1 MHLALVGLSHKTAPV
16 DIREKVTFP
25 ADVLPDALTGL
36 AACAGVLESLIIST
50 CNRTEFY
57 AVTTDEA
64 DGPAVLAAFMATYHG
79 LTADMLAPY
88 LYIHTGE
95 DVVRHLFRVAASLD
109 SMVLG
114 EAQILGQLKDA
125 YDAAFEAGT
134 TSRIFNEMFR
144 HSFTAGKRVRSETA
158 IGSAPV
164 SISYAAVELAK
175 QVFESLE
182 GRRALVLGAGKMSEL
197 TATHLEANGVA
208 QLFVANRTF
217 ERAEQLAAQFE
228 HGQAVPFE
236 QRYEHLRDVD
246 IVVSATAAED
256 YVLTAAELEPYA
268 KRRRD
273 PLFLIDIAVP
283 RDIDPAC
290 GDFRQVYAYDVDALN
305 GIVDANLEQRQ
316 REAAA
321 AEAIVAEEMES
332 FETWLES
339 MEVVPTIAEMRE
351 QAEAIRTAELAR
363 ACKRLSGELS
373 MADLKVIEKLTESI
387 TNKMLH
393 EPTSQLRAA
402 GGGRRGVAVLE
413 TTRYL
418 YGLDRRGA
426 GAGESAGAGE
436 GAASQNSGFRLIRSL
451 LGRRA
456 TSATQQIDPLELG
469 E

>member
-25 ADVLPDALTGL
+25 ADVLPDALAGL
-36 AACAGVLESLIIST
+36 AAEEGILETLIVST

-57 AVTTDEA
+57 AVTTDET
-64 DGPAVLAAFMATYHG
+64 DGPTLLADFMAGYHG
-79 LTADMLAPY
+79 LATDALQPF
-88 LYIHTGE
+88 LYIQTGE

-144 HSFTAGKRVRSETA
+144 HSFTAGKRVRTETA

-175 QVFESLE
+175 QVFETLE
-182 GRRALVLGAGKMSEL
+182 GRNVLVLGAGKMSEL
-197 TATHLEANGVA
+197 TATHLAANGVA
-208 QLFVANRTF
+208 RLLVANRTF
-217 ERAEQLAAQFE
+217 ARAEALAAQFE
-228 HGQAVPFE
+228 VGSAIPFE
-236 QRYEHLRDVD
+236 ERYEHLRDVD

-256 YVLTAAELEPYA
+256 YVLTGDGLEPYA

-290 GDFRQVYAYDVDALN
+290 AEFRQVYVYDVDALN
-305 GIVDANLEQRQ
+305 GIVDANLEQRK
-316 REAAA
+316 REAKA
-321 AEAIVAEEMES
+321 AEVIVAEEMEN

-339 MEVVPTIAEMRE
+339 MEIVPTITEMRE
-351 QAEAIRTAELAR
+351 KADRIRTEELKR
-363 ACKRLSGELS
+363 AYKRLGALS
-373 MADLKVIEKLTESI
+373 DEDRKVVEKLTESI

-393 EPTSQLRAA
+393 EPTTQLRKA

-418 YGLDRRGA
+418 FGLDR
-426 GAGESAGAGE
+426 EGE
-436 GAASQNSGFRLIRSL
+436 GGDGDGTGTVSQDTGFRLIRSL

-456 TSATQQIDPLELG
+456 TSATKQTDPLELG
-469 E
+469 EWHEE

>member
-25 ADVLPDALTGL
+25 AEVLSDALSGL
-36 AACAGVLESLIIST
+36 CAQEGILESLIVST

-57 AVTTDEA
+57 AVTTDET
-64 DGPAVLAAFMATYHG
+64 DGPAILSDFMASYHG
-79 LTADMLAPY
+79 LTTAELQPF
-88 LYIHTGE
+88 LYTSTGE

-144 HSFTAGKRVRSETA
+144 HSFTAGKRVRTETA
-158 IGSAPV
+158 IASAPV

-175 QVFESLE
+175 QVFDDLK

-197 TATHLEANGVA
+197 TATHLEANGVSK
-208 QLFVANRTF
+208 LLVANRTF
-217 ERAEQLAAQFE
+217 ERAQTLAAQFE
-228 HGQAVPFE
+228 HGEAIPFE
-236 QRYEHLRDVD
+236 SRYEHLRDVD

-256 YVLTAAELEPYA
+256 YVLEASALEPFA
-268 KRRRD
+268 TRRRD

-290 GDFRQVYAYDVDALN
+290 AEFRQVYVYDVDALN

-316 REAAA
+316 REAKA
-321 AEAIVAEEMES
+321 AEAIVSAEMDN

-351 QAEAIRTAELAR
+351 QADVIREAELER
-363 ACKRLSGELS
+363 AFKRLGNLS
-373 MADLKVIEKLTESI
+373 DEDRKVIEKLTESI

-393 EPTSQLRAA
+393 KPTTQLRRA

-418 YGLDRRGA
+418 YGLDHA
-426 GAGESAGAGE
+426 GASAGDE
-436 GAASQNSGFRLIRSL
+436 GAAGQESGFRLIRSL

-456 TSATQQIDPLELG
+456 SSATQQTDPLELG
-469 E
+469 DTYER

>member
-25 ADVLPDALTGL
+25 AEVLPDALAQLSAEEGI
-36 AACAGVLESLIIST
+36 LESLIVST

-64 DGPAVLAAFMATYHG
+64 DGPALLTRFMANYHE
-79 LTADMLAPY
+79 LTPEAIASY
-88 LYIHTGE
+88 LYIQIGE
-95 DVVRHLFRVAASLD
+95 GVVRHLFRVAASLD

-182 GRRALVLGAGKMSEL
+182 GRKALVLGAGKMSEL
-197 TATHLEANGVA
+197 TATHLAANGIA
-208 QLFVANRTF
+208 HLLVANRTQA
-217 ERAEQLAAQFE
+217 RAETLAAQFE
-228 HGQAVPFE
+228 VGQAIPFE
-236 QRYEHLRDVD
+236 DRYEHLREVD
-246 IVVSATAAED
+246 IVVSATSAED
-256 YVLTAAELEPYA
+256 YVLTHDALEPYA
-268 KRRRD
+268 TRRRE

-290 GDFRQVYAYDVDALN
+290 ADFRQVYTYDVDALN

-316 REAAA
+316 REAVA
-321 AEAIVAEEMES
+321 AEAIVAQEMEN

-351 QAEAIRTAELAR
+351 QAEVIRAEELKR
-363 ACKRLSGELS
+363 AYKRLSDLS
-373 MADLKVIEKLTESI
+373 DADRKVIEKMTESI

-393 EPTSQLRAA
+393 EPTSQLRKA

-418 YGLDRRGA
+418 YGLDQEGVAA
-426 GAGESAGAGE
+426 GAEGE
-436 GAASQNSGFRLIRSL
+436 GAAAGQDTGFRLIRSL

-456 TSATQQIDPLELG
+456 TSATQQTDPLEIG
-469 E
+469 D

>member
-1 MHLALVGLSHKTAPV
+1 
-16 DIREKVTFP
+16 
-25 ADVLPDALTGL
+25 
-36 AACAGVLESLIIST
+36 
-50 CNRTEFY
+50 
-57 AVTTDEA
+57 
-64 DGPAVLAAFMATYHG
+64 
-79 LTADMLAPY
+79 
-88 LYIHTGE
+88 
-95 DVVRHLFRVAASLD
+95 
-109 SMVLG
+109 VLG

-144 HSFTAGKRVRSETA
+144 HSFTAGKRVRTETA

-175 QVFESLE
+175 QVFETLE
-182 GRRALVLGAGKMSEL
+182 GRNVLVLGAGKMSEL
-197 TATHLEANGVA
+197 TATHLAANGVA
-208 QLFVANRTF
+208 QLLVANRTF
-217 ERAEQLAAQFE
+217 SRAEQLAAQFE
-228 HGQAVPFE
+228 VGRAIPFE
-236 QRYEHLRDVD
+236 ERYEHLRDVD

-256 YVLTAAELEPYA
+256 YVLTGGALEPYA
-268 KRRRD
+268 TRRRD

-283 RDIDPAC
+283 RDIDPVCA
-290 GDFRQVYAYDVDALN
+290 DFRQVYVYDVDALN

-316 REAAA
+316 REAVS
-321 AEAIVAEEMES
+321 AEAIVAEEMGN

-351 QAEAIRTAELAR
+351 QADVIRAEELKR
-363 ACKRLSGELS
+363 AYKRLPDLTE
-373 MADLKVIEKLTESI
+373 ADRKVIEKLTESI

-393 EPTSQLRAA
+393 EPTTQLRKA

-418 YGLDRRGA
+418 YGLDR
-426 GAGESAGAGE
+426 AGE
-436 GAASQNSGFRLIRSL
+436 GAGADEGAGTVSQDTGFRLIRSL

-456 TSATQQIDPLELG
+456 TSATKQTDPLELG

>member
-25 ADVLPDALTGL
+25 ADTLADALTGL
-36 AACAGVLESLIIST
+36 AAEEGILESLIVST

-64 DGPAVLAAFMATYHG
+64 DGPALLGSFMANYHG
-79 LTADMLAPY
+79 LTVDALQPF
-88 LYIHTGE
+88 LYTQTGE

-144 HSFTAGKRVRSETA
+144 HSFTAGKRVRTETA

-175 QVFESLE
+175 QVFETLE
-182 GRRALVLGAGKMSEL
+182 GRNVLVLGAGKMSEL
-197 TATHLEANGVA
+197 TATHLAANGVA
-208 QLFVANRTF
+208 RLLVANRTF
-217 ERAEQLAAQFE
+217 ARAEQLAAQFE
-228 HGQAVPFE
+228 VGCAIPFE
-236 QRYEHLRDVD
+236 ERYEHLRNVD

-256 YVLTAAELEPYA
+256 YVLTADALEPSA

-290 GDFRQVYAYDVDALN
+290 ADFRQVYVYDVDALN
-305 GIVDANLEQRQ
+305 GIVDANLEQRK
-316 REAAA
+316 REAKA
-321 AEAIVAEEMES
+321 AEVIVAEEMEN

-339 MEVVPTIAEMRE
+339 MEVVPTITEMRE
-351 QAEAIRTAELAR
+351 QAEAIRAEELKR
-363 ACKRLSGELS
+363 AYKRLGELS
-373 MADLKVIEKLTESI
+373 DADRKVVEKLTEAI

-393 EPTSQLRAA
+393 EPTTQLRKA

-418 YGLDRRGA
+418 FGLDREGA
-426 GAGESAGAGE
+426 EGE
-436 GAASQNSGFRLIRSL
+436 GSGTAGQDTGFRLIRSL

-456 TSATQQIDPLELG
+456 TSATKQTDPLELG
-469 E
+469 EWHEE

>member
-25 ADVLPDALTGL
+25 AEVLPDALAGL
-36 AACAGVLESLIIST
+36 SSQEGVLESLIVST

-64 DGPAVLAAFMATYHG
+64 DGPAILGGFMAAYHG
-79 LTADMLAPY
+79 LAVEVLQPY

-114 EAQILGQLKDA
+114 EAQVLGQLKDA

-164 SISYAAVELAK
+164 SISYAAVELAR
-175 QVFESLE
+175 QVFESFE
-182 GRRALVLGAGKMSEL
+182 GRSALVLGAGKMSEL
-197 TATHLEANGVA
+197 TAIHLEANGISKI
-208 QLFVANRTF
+208 LVANRTF
-217 ERAEQLAAQFE
+217 ERAEQLATQFE
-228 HGQAVPFE
+228 RGEAIPFE
-236 QRYEHLRDVD
+236 DRYKRLRDID

-256 YVLTAAELEPYA
+256 YVLTAAAMEPFA
-268 KRRRD
+268 TRRRD

-290 GDFRQVYAYDVDALN
+290 ADFRQVYVYDVDALN

-321 AEAIVAEEMES
+321 AEVIVSEEMES

-351 QAEAIRTAELAR
+351 QAEAIRATELAR
-363 ACKRLSGELS
+363 AFKRLSGELS
-373 MADLKVIEKLTESI
+373 EADRLVVEKLTESI

-393 EPTSQLRAA
+393 EPTSQLRKA

-418 YGLDRRGA
+418 YGLDREGDAA
-426 GAGESAGAGE
+426 GDGE
-436 GAASQNSGFRLIRSL
+436 GTVSQDSGFRLIRSL

-456 TSATQQIDPLELG
+456 TSATQQSDPLELG